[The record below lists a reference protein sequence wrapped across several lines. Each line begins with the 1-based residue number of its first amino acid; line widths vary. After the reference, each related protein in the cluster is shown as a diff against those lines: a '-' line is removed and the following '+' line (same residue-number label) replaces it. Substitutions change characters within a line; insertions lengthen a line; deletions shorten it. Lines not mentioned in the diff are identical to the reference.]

1 VDLSEGERRGY
12 QKKTLKCEVRGA
24 ERHRGVKREGS
35 VQAKGGFLA
44 ADIESKVESGEWRV
58 ESSDLVQIMEEKGTI
73 TSEESRL
80 YLKWV

>member
-24 ERHRGVKREGS
+24 ERHRGVRREGS

-58 ESSDLVQIMEEKGTI
+58 LILCRSWRRRGQ
-73 TSEESRL
+73 SRVRSL
-80 YLKWV
+80 DYI